1 MNCPLPRFLSA
12 MLAGIIVA
20 PCTAIAQQAYPSK
33 PLRAILVDATA
44 GANTDIVIRSASP
57 ELANRLGQPIIIE
70 NRVGSVGIAGMEA
83 CARSAPDGYTFCV
96 ASGTALSFNLHT
108 QSRLPYDPE
117 RDIRPITQLY
127 FVIEGLV
134 ASAALPASNLKE
146 LQALATSRPAGLN
159 FGTTGPGSN
168 VDIFRQWLGQRWKTN
183 IVGIPY
189 KGFSPI
195 VTAVLSGEL
204 DFARMGVGN
213 IVAPVKNGKLKMIA
227 INSTAR
233 VRMFPDVPTTTEAGM
248 DEYPVRAWW
257 GMIAPVATPEAV
269 VARLNAEVIKLF
281 REPKMAEVLDS
292 QYLELA
298 AGSPEA
304 FGAFLK
310 LDRDRIGKLVTD
322 FKIPRQ

>member
-1 MNCPLPRFLSA
+1 MNCRVLRFLTA
-12 MLAGIIVA
+12 LLTGISVA
-20 PCTAIAQQAYPSK
+20 PCAAIAQQGYPSK

-57 ELANRLGQPIIIE
+57 ELGNRLGQPIVIE
-70 NRVGSVGIAGMEA
+70 NRVGGVGITGMEA
-83 CARSAPDGYTFCV
+83 CARAAPDGYTFCV
-96 ASGTALSFNLHT
+96 ASSTALSFNPYT
-108 QSRLPYDPE
+108 QSRLPYNPE
-117 RDIRPITQLY
+117 RDIRPVTQLY

-134 ASAALPASNLKE
+134 ASVALPASNLKE

-159 FGTTGPGSN
+159 FGTIGPGSN
-168 VDIFRQWLGQRWKTN
+168 VDIFRQWLGQHWRAN

-195 VTAVLSGEL
+195 VTALLSGEL

-227 INSTAR
+227 VNSAAR
-233 VRMFPDVPTTTEAGM
+233 LRLVPDVPTTTEAGM
-248 DEYPVRAWW
+248 EEYPVRAWW
-257 GMIAPVATPEAV
+257 GMIAPAATPDAI
-269 VARLNAEVIKLF
+269 VARLNAEVVRLF
-281 REPKMAEVLDS
+281 REPKMSEVLDS

-298 AGSPEA
+298 VGSPEA

-310 LDRDRIGKLVTD
+310 LDRDRIGKLVTE
-322 FKIPRQ
+322 FNIPRQ